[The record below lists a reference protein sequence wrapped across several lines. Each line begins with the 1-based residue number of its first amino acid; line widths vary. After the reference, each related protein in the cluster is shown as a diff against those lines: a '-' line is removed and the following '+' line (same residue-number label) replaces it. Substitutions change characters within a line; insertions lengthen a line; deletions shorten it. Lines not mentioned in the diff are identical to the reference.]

1 MNDRDCD
8 NCAHHSDGGC
18 SVWECSFEQKEDDT
32 ISRQAAVD
40 AVCGWCHS
48 NCTPCEFFPCGEIK
62 AIQALS
68 PAQPNL
74 QPTCNQLATDTISR
88 QAAIDALRR
97 EYNTDDSDYPTE
109 YQLGLSAGRRIID
122 ALPSAQF
129 IEPERKTGT
138 WQRKYSRPGV
148 YADLCWHCSI
158 CGGKF
163 SDTYANMWK
172 YCPDCGAKMEET

>member
-1 MNDRDCD
+1 M
-8 NCAHHSDGGC
+8 SDLI
-18 SVWECSFEQKEDDT
+18 E
-32 ISRQAAVD
+32 
-40 AVCGWCHS
+40 
-48 NCTPCEFFPCGEIK
+48 
-62 AIQALS
+62 
-68 PAQPNL
+68 
-74 QPTCNQLATDTISR
+74 R

-97 EYNTDDSDYPTE
+97 EYNTDDSDWPTE

-129 IEPERKTGT
+129 IEPERETGT

-172 YCPDCGAKMEET
+172 YCPDCGAKMEGEQ